1 MGRCFVAQPFDDGE
15 FDKRYAQVYEPAIM
29 AAGLEAYRVD
39 RDPGAA
45 IPIDTMINEI
55 KSCSA
60 FFVDITRDN
69 PNVWFE
75 LGLAIAYGQHA
86 CIVCAATR
94 IKFPFD
100 IQHRKIIRYK
110 MEAPADFVDL
120 KREITARLQAI
131 VKQQASIEAVEE
143 RLSHKPQLGTG
154 LSDLEV
160 LTLTV
165 IANETRYFD
174 SAAAIYSVYNEMSK
188 IGYFPVATSIAMRR
202 LTKAH
207 YITQYN
213 DTNHNGEEYVAV
225 KLADAGWQWIEENLD
240 RIPHRKDDDIPF

>member
-15 FDKRYAQVYEPAIM
+15 FDKRYTQVYEPAIA

-110 MEAPADFVDL
+110 MEAPADFDDL
-120 KREITARLQAI
+120 KREIASRLKAI
-131 VKQQASIEAVEE
+131 MSQQTSIDAVEE
-143 RLSHKPQLGTG
+143 RLSQKPRLGTG

-160 LTLTV
+160 LTLTT
-165 IANETRYFD
+165 IANEVRYF
-174 SAAAIYSVYNEMSK
+174 SASPMHLIYDQMGK
-188 IGYFPVATSIAMRR
+188 IGYLPVATSIAMRR

-207 YITQYN
+207 YIEQYE
-213 DTNHNGEEYVAV
+213 DTN
-225 KLADAGWQWIEENLD
+225 L
-240 RIPHRKDDDIPF
+240 